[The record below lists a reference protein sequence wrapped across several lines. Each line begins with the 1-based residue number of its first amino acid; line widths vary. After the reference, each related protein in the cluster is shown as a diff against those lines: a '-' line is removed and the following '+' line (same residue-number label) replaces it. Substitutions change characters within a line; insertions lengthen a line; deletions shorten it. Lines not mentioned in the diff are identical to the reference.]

1 MADLPPATLPDDS
14 GDHQPKKQKFSH
26 INKASNR
33 QQQPA
38 DSDQQLENM
47 SSSKREVYTLF
58 TRYRD
63 TLDAHYDQRERVIKC
78 SRDITALSKKIVFSL
93 LRITQESSPE
103 SVFKDAESKHKQVLD
118 LFRKISVELQG
129 SDAQKYNRQAT
140 PGLQEYIEAIGLWAF
155 LQDNVLISK
164 EQVLERLSVAGPDG
178 VVAPLVSVSDEDYIL
193 GISDLPGEVNRYCI
207 NSIGK
212 GDHEAVRRCLM
223 FLRQM
228 KEGISLLMCSGTVR
242 DLDKKVS
249 VLDSSLEKTERAYYS
264 MSVRESEMKLCG
276 ANSTVVPMAI
286 DA

>member
-1 MADLPPATLPDDS
+1 MDIAEDTQQQQQPSATSPGFADQRQA
-14 GDHQPKKQKFSH
+14 KKQKFH
-26 INKASNR
+26 DKKASVE
-33 QQQPA
+33 QQPMA
-38 DSDQQLENM
+38 DITD
-47 SSSKREVYTLF
+47 SKRQVLALF
-58 TRYRD
+58 TSYRD
-63 TLDAHYDQRERVIKC
+63 TLDSHHDQRERVIKC

-103 SVFKDAESKHKQVLD
+103 SVFKDAENKHKQVLD

-129 SDAQKYNRQAT
+129 SNSLKYNRQAT

-164 EQVLERLSVAGPDG
+164 DQVLQRLSVPGPDD
-178 VVAPLVSVSDEDYIL
+178 VVAPLVSVTDEDYIL

-207 NSIGK
+207 NAIGK

-228 KEGISLLMCSGTVR
+228 KEGINMLMCSGYVR
-242 DLDKKVS
+242 DLDKKVA

-264 MSVRESEMKLCG
+264 MSIRDSEMNTQNGRL
-276 ANSTVVPMAI
+276 SMAVDI
-286 DA
+286 